1 MPNPTQ
7 TIEDDFGIGS
17 KQYKAAAASI
27 KQELRR
33 VHDTFAGQADHEL
46 IVVFVPP
53 HKHSGS
59 IFKRT
64 TSSYGKYIVP
74 RREDSDVPEHYHP
87 EAMPGPA
94 IVASLPAVEDVSND
108 DVTVSSDSGLSLLE
122 SLVTAA
128 AADAYSNSSSNSSS
142 PSSNS
147 SSSPIPRGILP
158 ACYSTLETCQRI
170 TLNCTGHG
178 SCQRSYTYSSG
189 DRDVSC
195 FACKCA
201 ATHVRTESGGNQTT
215 RWAGPACQK
224 QDVSVPFWLLGGT
237 TVGLV
242 SVMAWGIGLLYAMGS
257 QDLPS
262 VIGAG
267 VAGPRAR

>member
-1 MPNPTQ
+1 
-7 TIEDDFGIGS
+7 
-17 KQYKAAAASI
+17 
-27 KQELRR
+27 
-33 VHDTFAGQADHEL
+33 
-46 IVVFVPP
+46 
-53 HKHSGS
+53 
-59 IFKRT
+59 
-64 TSSYGKYIVP
+64 
-74 RREDSDVPEHYHP
+74 
-87 EAMPGPA
+87 MPGPA
-94 IVASLPAVEDVSND
+94 IVSTLPAIEDISAD
-108 DVTVSSDSGLSLLE
+108 DVTVSSDSVLSLLE

-128 AADAYSNSSSNSSS
+128 ADASSDSSSNSSAPS
-142 PSSNS
+142 SSNS

-158 ACYSTLETCQRI
+158 ACYSTLEACQRT

-178 SCQRSYTYSSG
+178 ACQRSYTYSSG

-195 FACKCA
+195 FACRCQ
-201 ATHVRTESGGNQTT
+201 ATHARTSGGGNQTT

-242 SVMAWGIGLLYAMGS
+242 SVMAWGIGLLYTMGS